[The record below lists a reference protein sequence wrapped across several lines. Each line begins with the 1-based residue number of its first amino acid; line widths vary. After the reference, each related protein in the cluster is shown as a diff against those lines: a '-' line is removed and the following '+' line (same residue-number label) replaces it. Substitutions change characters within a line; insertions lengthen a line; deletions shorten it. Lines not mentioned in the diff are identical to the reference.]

1 MSMLNLLVLRAKDPA
16 RLARFYGAFGL
27 SFVQEQHGNGP
38 VHLTCELGDS
48 VLEIYPY
55 QESQGETS
63 GARLGFRVDSIDR
76 AIAACTAEVRILSA
90 PKLTQWGRRAVI
102 QDPEGHKVEL
112 TEAVANDG
120 FETAGSGS
128 NRR

>member
-1 MSMLNLLVLRAKDPA
+1 MSRLNLLVLRARNPE

-27 SFVQEQHGNGP
+27 SFTPEQHGNGP
-38 VHLTCELGDS
+38 EHQSCELGDS

-55 QESQGETS
+55 QESQGETT
-63 GARLGFRVDSIDR
+63 GARLGFQVDSIDR
-76 AIAACTAEVRILSA
+76 ILAACSAEARVLSA

-112 TEAVANDG
+112 TEAASARIQNPSV
-120 FETAGSGS
+120 SV
-128 NRR
+128 